1 MMKRTQIMR
10 KVIALLLGGIVCL
23 PAMARAE
30 KERKSP
36 LTDAPV
42 IRKRLELRDKRF
54 EFGVGAGVTIGQD
67 FTNALLVMPKLA
79 FHFTDWLSLA
89 AVGGFNMTPGW
100 KTTFNNDVMAKL
112 PLPSAIP
119 FKSPHPD
126 EAAWEMNRI
135 GYLFVG
141 QIEFIPL
148 SGKIALLSSI
158 FSYFDFYVLLGG
170 GVVNL
175 AKTNASLPMC
185 KTAPNPNPDP
195 NNSATFGTN
204 PVCQGQPFTK
214 TEIAGN
220 VGAGAHAFIT
230 HYAAINLEIRDLLYK
245 NNPSGR
251 NVNGDHT
258 SDGINIVDN
267 GDLEWTNNWIFS
279 LNVQFFLPIKAKISR

>member
-1 MMKRTQIMR
+1 MR

-89 AVGGFNMTPGW
+89 AVGGFNLTPGW
-100 KTTFNNDVMAKL
+100 KTTFNNDVMGKL
-112 PLPSAIP
+112 PPPDQIP

-135 GYLFVG
+135 GYLLVG

-148 SGKIALLSSI
+148 SGKIALLSSL

-175 AKTNASLPMC
+175 AKTNASLPQC
-185 KTAPNPNPDP
+185 LVGD
-195 NNSATFGTN
+195 NSVSTN
-204 PVCQGQPFTK
+204 PVCQGRPFTK
-214 TEIAGN
+214 TEMAGN

>member
-89 AVGGFNMTPGW
+89 AVGGFNLTPGW
-100 KTTFNNDVMAKL
+100 KTTFNNDVMGKL
-112 PLPSAIP
+112 PKPDIVP

-135 GYLFVG
+135 GYLLVG

-148 SGKIALLSSI
+148 SGKIALLSSL

-175 AKTNASLPMC
+175 AKTNASLPQC
-185 KTAPNPNPDP
+185 LVGD
-195 NNSATFGTN
+195 NSVNTN
-204 PVCQGQPFTK
+204 PVCQGRPFTK
-214 TEIAGN
+214 TEMAGN

-258 SDGINIVDN
+258 PDGINIVDN